1 MDKHEAA
8 QTYCYQYCATSST
21 KCMVF
26 GWQMLDSVRYFMLMC
41 CVRVLHLNTAS
52 LIAAVVL
59 YDSESCICH
68 AVVQQGIE

>member
-1 MDKHEAA
+1 
-8 QTYCYQYCATSST
+8 
-21 KCMVF
+21 MVF